1 MDSRL
6 RGNDKE
12 RDNKK
17 EGKIVRVKIFLIL
30 LFLIAVSSA
39 QSVDDI
45 VEEIQERYE
54 NLENLSAE
62 FKQVEYFQLT
72 GSKNETSG
80 KIYVKNGTQYRLE
93 TEDRVIVTDGVT
105 VWTYSMF
112 NNQVLIDRVK
122 KNDASVL
129 PRDLLFK
136 YPRDYYSA
144 LLKTEDYE
152 DDEHY
157 VLKLDPKEDTHGYVK
172 SMKIWVNSDT
182 YLISKIE
189 YIDFNENTSTFAIQ
203 KVDINTVLKDSF
215 FKFKVPE
222 GVETVD
228 LRM

>member
-1 MDSRL
+1 MQI
-6 RGNDKE
+6 
-12 RDNKK
+12 
-17 EGKIVRVKIFLIL
+17 KILLIL
-30 LFLIAVSSA
+30 FILFVASSA
-39 QSVDDI
+39 QSVEDI

-54 NLENLSAE
+54 GLENLSAE
-62 FKQVEYFQLT
+62 FKQVEFFQLT
-72 GSKNETSG
+72 GSKNETTG

-93 TEDRVIVTDGVT
+93 TEDRIIVTDGVT

-136 YPRDYYSA
+136 YPRDYYAS
-144 LLKTEDYE
+144 LLSTEDYE
-152 DDEHY
+152 DEEHY
-157 VLKLDPKEDTHGYVK
+157 VLKLDPKEEIHGYIK
-172 SMKIWVNSDT
+172 SMKIWVKSDS

-189 YIDFNENTSTFAIQ
+189 YTDFNENTSIFAIR
-203 KVDINTVLKDSF
+203 KIDIKKDLQESL
-215 FKFKVPE
+215 FKFEVPE

>member
-1 MDSRL
+1 M
-6 RGNDKE
+6 KT
-12 RDNKK
+12 KVTF
-17 EGKIVRVKIFLIL
+17 ILIS
-30 LFLIAVSSA
+30 LIAFTYA

-54 NLENLSAE
+54 DLENLSAE
-62 FKQVEYFQLT
+62 FKQIEMFQLT
-72 GSKNETSG
+72 GSRNETVG

-93 TEDRVIVTDGVT
+93 TEDRVIVTDGLT

-136 YPRDYYSA
+136 YPREYYAS
-144 LLKTEDYE
+144 LLTTEDYNN
-152 DDEHY
+152 DEHY
-157 VLKLDPKEDTHGYVK
+157 VLKLDPKEETHGYIK
-172 SMKIWVNSDT
+172 TMKLWVNSDN

-189 YIDFNENTSTFAIQ
+189 YMDFNDNTSSFAIE
-203 KVDINTVLKDSF
+203 KIDTNTKLKDSF
-215 FKFKVPE
+215 FKFDIPA
-222 GVETVD
+222 GVEIVD

>member
-1 MDSRL
+1 M
-6 RGNDKE
+6 KF
-12 RDNKK
+12 
-17 EGKIVRVKIFLIL
+17 KILFIIMGLVSFL
-30 LFLIAVSSA
+30 FA

-54 NLENLSAE
+54 DLENLSAE
-62 FKQVEYFQLT
+62 FKQIELFQLT
-72 GSKNETSG
+72 GSKNETTG

-136 YPRDYYSA
+136 YPKEYYAS
-144 LLKTEDYE
+144 LLTTEDYQ
-152 DDEHY
+152 DEEHF
-157 VLKLDPKEDTHGYVK
+157 VLKLDPKEETHGYIK
-172 SMKIWVNSDT
+172 TMKLWVNSDN

-189 YIDFNENTSTFAIQ
+189 YTDFNDNSSSFAIE
-203 KVDINTVLKDSF
+203 KIDIDTNLKESF
-215 FKFKVPE
+215 FKFKIPE
-222 GVETVD
+222 GVEVVD
-228 LRM
+228 LRL

>member
-1 MDSRL
+1 MV
-6 RGNDKE
+6 KF
-12 RDNKK
+12 
-17 EGKIVRVKIFLIL
+17 KIFIIVMG
-30 LFLIAVSSA
+30 FASYAFA

-54 NLENLSAE
+54 DLENLSAE
-62 FKQVEYFQLT
+62 FKQVELFQLT
-72 GSKNETSG
+72 GSKNETTG
-80 KIYVKNGTQYRLE
+80 KIYVKNGIQYRLE

-136 YPRDYYSA
+136 YPKEYYAS
-144 LLKTEDYE
+144 LLTTEDYQ
-152 DDEHY
+152 DEEHF
-157 VLKLDPKEDTHGYVK
+157 VLKLDPKEETHGYIK
-172 SMKIWVNSDT
+172 TMKLWVNSDN

-189 YIDFNENTSTFAIQ
+189 YMDFNDNSSTFAIE
-203 KVDINTVLKDSF
+203 KIDIDTDLKESF
-215 FKFKVPE
+215 FKFDIPA
-222 GVETVD
+222 GVEIVD

>member
-1 MDSRL
+1 ML
-6 RGNDKE
+6 IIK
-12 RDNKK
+12 
-17 EGKIVRVKIFLIL
+17 IL
-30 LFLIAVSSA
+30 LSFVIMIAVSSA

-45 VEEIQERYE
+45 VEEMQERYE
-54 NLENLSAE
+54 DLENLSAE
-62 FKQVEYFQLT
+62 FKQVEHFQLT

-80 KIYVKNGTQYRLE
+80 KIYVKNGIQYRLE

-112 NNQVLIDRVK
+112 NNQILIDRVK

-136 YPRDYYSA
+136 YPRDYYAS
-144 LLKTEDYE
+144 LLKTEEYE
-152 DDEHY
+152 NEEHHI
-157 VLKLDPKEDTHGYVK
+157 LKLDPKEDTHGYIK
-172 SMKIWVNSDT
+172 SMKIWINSDT

-203 KVDINTVLKDSF
+203 KIDIKKDLKDSF
-215 FKFKVPE
+215 FKFKIPE
-222 GVETVD
+222 GVEVVD

>member
-1 MDSRL
+1 M
-6 RGNDKE
+6 
-12 RDNKK
+12 
-17 EGKIVRVKIFLIL
+17 KIKTLSI
-30 LFLIAVSSA
+30 LFLFAAISSA

-62 FKQVEYFQLT
+62 FKQVEHFQLT
-72 GSKNETSG
+72 GSKNETEG
-80 KIYVKNGTQYRLE
+80 KIFIKNGTQYRLE
-93 TEDRVIVTDGVT
+93 TEDQVIVTDGVT

-136 YPRDYYSA
+136 YPHDYYAS
-144 LLKTEDYE
+144 LLNTEDYE
-152 DDEHY
+152 DEEHY
-157 VLKLDPKEDTHGYVK
+157 ILKLDPKEDTHGYVK
-172 SMKIWVNSDT
+172 SMKIWVNSDN

-189 YIDFNENTSTFAIQ
+189 YTDFNDNISTFAIQ
-203 KVDINTVLKDSF
+203 KIDIKKDLKESF
-215 FKFKVPE
+215 FIFKVPE
-222 GVETVD
+222 GVEIVD

>member
-1 MDSRL
+1 MVII
-6 RGNDKE
+6 
-12 RDNKK
+12 
-17 EGKIVRVKIFLIL
+17 KIVLSFVIM
-30 LFLIAVSSA
+30 IAVSSA

-45 VEEIQERYE
+45 VEEMQERYE
-54 NLENLSAE
+54 DLENLSAE
-62 FKQVEYFQLT
+62 FKQVEQFQLT

-80 KIYVKNGTQYRLE
+80 KIYVKNGIQYRLE

-136 YPRDYYSA
+136 YPRDYYAS
-144 LLKTEDYE
+144 LLKTEEYE
-152 DDEHY
+152 NEEHY
-157 VLKLDPKEDTHGYVK
+157 ILKLDPKEDTHGYIK

-203 KVDINTVLKDSF
+203 KIDIKKDLKDSF
-215 FKFKVPE
+215 FKFKIPE
-222 GVETVD
+222 GVEIVD

>member
-1 MDSRL
+1 M
-6 RGNDKE
+6 
-12 RDNKK
+12 
-17 EGKIVRVKIFLIL
+17 
-30 LFLIAVSSA
+30 SSA

-62 FKQVEYFQLT
+62 FKQVDQFNLT
-72 GSKNETSG
+72 GSKNETTG
-80 KIYVKNGTQYRLE
+80 KIYIKNGTQYRLE
-93 TEDRVIVTDGVT
+93 TEDRVIVTDGTT

-122 KNDASVL
+122 KDDASVL

-136 YPRDYYSA
+136 YPREYYAS
-144 LLKTEDYE
+144 LLTTEDYE
-152 DDEHY
+152 DEEHY

-172 SMKIWVNSDT
+172 SMKIWVNSDD

-189 YIDFNENTSTFAIQ
+189 YTDFNDNSSMFAIQ
-203 KVDINTVLKDSF
+203 KVDIKKDLKESF
-215 FKFKVPE
+215 FKFKIPE
-222 GVETVD
+222 GVEIVD

>member
-1 MDSRL
+1 MTNEAIITMKGKSVSI
-6 RGNDKE
+6 
-12 RDNKK
+12 
-17 EGKIVRVKIFLIL
+17 KIVLIFFSLIV
-30 LFLIAVSSA
+30 ISPA

-62 FKQVEYFQLT
+62 FKQVEHFQLT

-80 KIYVKNGTQYRLE
+80 NIYVKNGTQYRLE

-129 PRDLLFK
+129 PRDMLFK
-136 YPRDYYSA
+136 YPRDYYAS
-144 LLKTEDYE
+144 LLKTEEYE
-152 DDEHY
+152 DEEHY

-189 YIDFNENTSTFAIQ
+189 YTDFNENTSIFAIQ
-203 KVDINTVLKDSF
+203 KVDIKKDLKDSF
-215 FKFKVPE
+215 FKFKIPE
-222 GVETVD
+222 GVEVVD

>member
-1 MDSRL
+1 L
-6 RGNDKE
+6 KT
-12 RDNKK
+12 KVTF
-17 EGKIVRVKIFLIL
+17 ILIS
-30 LFLIAVSSA
+30 LIAFTYA

-54 NLENLSAE
+54 DLENLSAE
-62 FKQVEYFQLT
+62 FKQIEMFQLT
-72 GSKNETSG
+72 GSRNETVG

-93 TEDRVIVTDGVT
+93 TEDRVIVTDGLT

-136 YPRDYYSA
+136 YPREYYAS
-144 LLKTEDYE
+144 LLTTEDYNN
-152 DDEHY
+152 DEHY
-157 VLKLDPKEDTHGYVK
+157 VLKLDPKEETHGYIK
-172 SMKIWVNSDT
+172 TMKLWVNSDN

-189 YIDFNENTSTFAIQ
+189 YMDFNDNTSSFAIE
-203 KVDINTVLKDSF
+203 KIDTNTKLKDSF
-215 FKFKVPE
+215 FKFDIPA
-222 GVETVD
+222 GVEIVD

>member
-1 MDSRL
+1 L
-6 RGNDKE
+6 KT
-12 RDNKK
+12 
-17 EGKIVRVKIFLIL
+17 KIALVFLS
-30 LFLIAVSSA
+30 LIAFSSA

-54 NLENLSAE
+54 DLENLSAQ
-62 FKQVEYFQLT
+62 FKQIEFFQLT
-72 GSKNETSG
+72 GSKNETVG

-136 YPRDYYSA
+136 YPKEYYAS
-144 LLKTEDYE
+144 LLMTEDYN

-157 VLKLDPKEDTHGYVK
+157 VLKLDPKEETHGYIK
-172 SMKIWVNSDT
+172 TMKLWVNSDN

-189 YIDFNENTSTFAIQ
+189 YMDFNDNSSSFAIE
-203 KVDINTVLKDSF
+203 KIDIDTNLKESF
-215 FKFKVPE
+215 FKFDIPA
-222 GVETVD
+222 GVEIVD
-228 LRM
+228 LRL

>member
-1 MDSRL
+1 MKTIS
-6 RGNDKE
+6 
-12 RDNKK
+12 
-17 EGKIVRVKIFLIL
+17 ILIL
-30 LFLIAVSSA
+30 FLFITISTA

-54 NLENLSAE
+54 DLENLSAE
-62 FKQVEYFQLT
+62 FKQVEFFQLT

-80 KIYVKNGTQYRLE
+80 KIYVKNGIQYRLE

-136 YPRDYYSA
+136 YPNEYYAS
-144 LLKTEDYE
+144 LLTTEDLKDE
-152 DDEHY
+152 EHY
-157 VLKLDPKEDTHGYVK
+157 VLKLDPKEETHGYVK
-172 SMKIWVNSDT
+172 TMKIWVNSDN
-182 YLISKIE
+182 YLISMIE
-189 YIDFNENTSTFAIQ
+189 YTDFNDNTSSFAIE
-203 KVDINTVLKDSF
+203 KIDIKKELKASF
-215 FKFKVPE
+215 FQFKVPE
-222 GVETVD
+222 GVEVVD

>member
-1 MDSRL
+1 M
-6 RGNDKE
+6 
-12 RDNKK
+12 
-17 EGKIVRVKIFLIL
+17 FLL
-30 LFLIAVSSA
+30 LSLVVLSSA

-54 NLENLSAE
+54 DLENLSAA
-62 FKQVEYFQLT
+62 FKQVESFKLT

-80 KIYVKNGTQYRLE
+80 KIYVKNGVQYRLE
-93 TEDRVIVTDGVT
+93 TDDRVIVTDGTT

-136 YPRDYYSA
+136 YPRDYYAS
-144 LLKTEDYE
+144 LLNTEDYNDE
-152 DDEHY
+152 EHY

-172 SMKIWVNSDT
+172 TMKIWVNSDN

-189 YIDFNENTSTFAIQ
+189 YNDFNDNTSSFAIE
-203 KVDINTVLKDSF
+203 KIDIDTNLKESF
-215 FKFKVPE
+215 FKFAIPE
-222 GVETVD
+222 GVEVVD

>member
-1 MDSRL
+1 
-6 RGNDKE
+6 
-12 RDNKK
+12 
-17 EGKIVRVKIFLIL
+17 VKIKIILVLIS
-30 LFLIAVSSA
+30 LIAFSSA

-54 NLENLSAE
+54 DLENLSAE
-62 FKQVEYFQLT
+62 FKQVELFQLT

-93 TEDRVIVTDGVT
+93 TDDRVIATDGVT

-129 PRDLLFK
+129 PRDLLFN
-136 YPRDYYSA
+136 YPREYYAS
-144 LLKTEDYE
+144 LLNTEDYNDE
-152 DDEHY
+152 EHY
-157 VLKLDPKEDTHGYVK
+157 VVKLDPKEDTHGYVK
-172 SMKIWVNSDT
+172 TMKIWVNSDN

-189 YIDFNENTSTFAIQ
+189 YNDFNDNTSSFAIE
-203 KVDINTVLKDSF
+203 KIDINTELKDAF
-215 FKFKVPE
+215 FKFTVPE
-222 GVETVD
+222 GVEVVD

>member
-1 MDSRL
+1 MC
-6 RGNDKE
+6 
-12 RDNKK
+12 
-17 EGKIVRVKIFLIL
+17 IT
-30 LFLIAVSSA
+30 IAAA

-62 FKQVEYFQLT
+62 FNQVEKFQLT
-72 GSKNETSG
+72 GSINETSG

-93 TEDRVIVTDGVT
+93 TEDRIIVTDGIT
-105 VWTYSMF
+105 VWTYSIF

-122 KNDASVL
+122 KDDASVL

-136 YPRDYYSA
+136 YPRDYYAS
-144 LLKTEDYE
+144 LLNTEDYE
-152 DDEHY
+152 NEEHY
-157 VLKLDPKEDTHGYVK
+157 VLKLDPREDTHGYVK
-172 SMKIWVNSDT
+172 SMKIWVNSDN

-189 YIDFNENTSTFAIQ
+189 YTDFNENISTFAIL
-203 KVDINTVLKDSF
+203 KIDIKKDLKESF
-215 FKFKVPE
+215 FNFKIPE